1 MPSHICTHSAW
12 VEVDSIWDAPQT
24 QSVCRRFI
32 SPHLLTT
39 CLVPGPVRVVDA
51 NTRRNLV
58 HVNSICLV
66 CEAFCFYYL
75 TKFSQFCRTALSH
88 VLTDWIM
95 LLPSCWKAEL
105 CWTWKALWLNRKHRR
120 RNYRNLGLF
129 PNFSTYQ
136 HCYHDQ
142 LLSNSLWL
150 NLFTHK
156 MGE

>member
-105 CWTWKALWLNRKHRR
+105 C
-120 RNYRNLGLF
+120 
-129 PNFSTYQ
+129 
-136 HCYHDQ
+136 
-142 LLSNSLWL
+142 
-150 NLFTHK
+150 
-156 MGE
+156 